1 MSEHQTGPPEREM
14 SAPSQETDTRHSR
27 HHSTDTAQNS
37 PPSGNTRP
45 QPPLDH
51 RSRDRRRRAA
61 ENRTQPFACGCRDP
75 WLCDCDTDPFVGDVQ
90 ADAVIAAAE
99 TLLALGTPG
108 IFDADKCRA
117 MWRRGRR
124 DLAASSFRYSSPKE
138 HHDRH

>member
-1 MSEHQTGPPEREM
+1 MSGHQKGPPESERP
-14 SAPSQETDTRHSR
+14 APPQDRLSHRVTNNATDR
-27 HHSTDTAQNS
+27 TAEANK
-37 PPSGNTRP
+37 PGTYK
-45 QPPLDH
+45 
-51 RSRDRRRRAA
+51 SRDRRRRAA
-61 ENRTQPFACGCRDP
+61 EHRTQPLACGHRDP
-75 WLCDCDTDPFVGDVQ
+75 WLCDCDTAHFVGDVQ

-138 HHDRH
+138 RHDRH